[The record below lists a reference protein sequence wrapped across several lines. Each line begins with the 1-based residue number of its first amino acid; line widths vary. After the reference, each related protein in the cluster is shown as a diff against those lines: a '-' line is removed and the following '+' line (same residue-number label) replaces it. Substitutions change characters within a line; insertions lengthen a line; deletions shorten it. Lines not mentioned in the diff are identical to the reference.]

1 MRALRI
7 GDMSGLISK
16 AKEGLAKSKSKAD
29 VLKSPTGDN
38 LPKLQETKKSEN
50 ELHWEE
56 LVKKLKRPL
65 ALCDLDFTDLNSEDE
80 IDVLGSANVTN
91 GVPPPP
97 PPMAP
102 PGGDMQAPPPPP
114 LGARLPPPL
123 PQGPPP
129 PFGVSLKM
137 SRPPPPT
144 SESTPKSPP
153 SLLAKKSK
161 KTVKLFWKEV
171 RDDPNILARLDKHK
185 MIWDELMP
193 VAVDTQKLEHLF
205 ESRAK
210 DLITKVSGL
219 RRPSR
224 FGANSHVV
232 PCVLWAQR
240 TAWVSHRRPDGC
252 DRNDIKS
259 DARLNEVC
267 SRLFL
272 SRCTCVAEREVFQ
285 HFLQRDGDRP

>member
-1 MRALRI
+1 
-7 GDMSGLISK
+7 MSGLISK

-56 LVKKLKRPL
+56 LVKKLMRPL
-65 ALCDLDFTDLNSEDE
+65 TLCDLDFTDLNSEDE
-80 IDVLGSANVTN
+80 IDVLRSANVTN

-102 PGGDMQAPPPPP
+102 PGGGDMQAPPPPP

-123 PQGPPP
+123 PQGP
-129 PFGVSLKM
+129 FGVSLKTTR
-137 SRPPPPT
+137 SLPPT
-144 SESTPKSPP
+144 SESNNPPKSPP

-171 RDDPNILARLDKHK
+171 RDDPTILARLDKRK

-210 DLITKVSGL
+210 DLITKVSL
-219 RRPSR
+219 RRPTSSMR
-224 FGANSHVV
+224 FGARILPRSPSATNRASFLTVV
-232 PCVLWAQR
+232 R
-240 TAWVSHRRPDGC
+240 M
-252 DRNDIKS
+252 
-259 DARLNEVC
+259 
-267 SRLFL
+267 
-272 SRCTCVAEREVFQ
+272 AET
-285 HFLQRDGDRP
+285 

>member
-1 MRALRI
+1 
-7 GDMSGLISK
+7 MSGLISK

-102 PGGDMQAPPPPP
+102 SNGDTLAPPPPP

-123 PQGPPP
+123 PQGPPL

-137 SRPPPPT
+137 SRPLPLANET
-144 SESTPKSPP
+144 NNTPKNPP

-185 MIWDELMP
+185 MIWDELTP

-210 DLITKVSGL
+210 DLITKVSSLHVRLLL
-219 RRPSR
+219 RRSCR
-224 FGANSHVV
+224 FRYIM
-232 PCVLWAQR
+232 QR
-240 TAWVSHRRPDGC
+240 TAR
-252 DRNDIKS
+252 
-259 DARLNEVC
+259 
-267 SRLFL
+267 F
-272 SRCTCVAEREVFQ
+272 TERT
-285 HFLQRDGDRP
+285 GMI

>member
-1 MRALRI
+1 MVQFHDPAFFTCIFRI

-65 ALCDLDFTDLNSEDE
+65 ALCDLDFTDLNSDDE
-80 IDVLGSANVTN
+80 IDVLASANVTN

-102 PGGDMQAPPPPP
+102 PAGDTLAPPPPP
-114 LGARLPPPL
+114 LSARLPPPL

-129 PFGVSLKM
+129 PFGVNLKI
-137 SRPPPPT
+137 SRPPTNEAPKNPPL
-144 SESTPKSPP
+144 
-153 SLLAKKSK
+153 LLAKKSK

-171 RDDPNILARLDKHK
+171 RDDPNILARLKHK
-185 MIWDELMP
+185 MIWDELSP

-210 DLITKVSGL
+210 DLITKVSSL
-219 RRPSR
+219 Y
-224 FGANSHVV
+224 V
-232 PCVLWAQR
+232 
-240 TAWVSHRRPDGC
+240 
-252 DRNDIKS
+252 
-259 DARLNEVC
+259 RLP
-267 SRLFL
+267 L
-272 SRCTCVAEREVFQ
+272 
-285 HFLQRDGDRP
+285 

>member
-1 MRALRI
+1 
-7 GDMSGLISK
+7 MSGLISK

-102 PGGDMQAPPPPP
+102 PMAPPNGDALAPPPPP

-123 PQGPPP
+123 PQGPP
-129 PFGVSLKM
+129 FGVSLKM
-137 SRPPPPT
+137 SRPLPLANET
-144 SESTPKSPP
+144 SSTPKSPP

-185 MIWDELMP
+185 MIWDELAP

-219 RRPSR
+219 YVRPFFFFTQIVFLIR
-224 FGANSHVV
+224 V
-232 PCVLWAQR
+232 QR
-240 TAWVSHRRPDGC
+240 TANFTVSVSGWLKGERHKER
-252 DRNDIKS
+252 
-259 DARLNEVC
+259 C
-267 SRLFL
+267 SFK
-272 SRCTCVAEREVFQ
+272 
-285 HFLQRDGDRP
+285 RDLPSAAFCNVHTL

>member
-1 MRALRI
+1 
-7 GDMSGLISK
+7 MSGLISK

-102 PGGDMQAPPPPP
+102 PMAPPNGDALMAPPPPP

-123 PQGPPP
+123 PQGPPL
-129 PFGVSLKM
+129 PFGVSLKTTR
-137 SRPPPPT
+137 SLPNET
-144 SESTPKSPP
+144 SSTPKSPP

-185 MIWDELMP
+185 MIWDELTP

-219 RRPSR
+219 YVRPFFFLFFFFYFLRRSCR
-224 FGANSHVV
+224 FRLYECNEPRISPDGFE
-232 PCVLWAQR
+232 R
-240 TAWVSHRRPDGC
+240 TAEG
-252 DRNDIKS
+252 NGIKS
-259 DARLNEVC
+259 DALV
-267 SRLFL
+267 
-272 SRCTCVAEREVFQ
+272 
-285 HFLQRDGDRP
+285 

>member
-1 MRALRI
+1 MRFYDPAFFTCIFRI

-56 LVKKLKRPL
+56 LVKKLQRPL
-65 ALCDLDFTDLNSEDE
+65 ALCDLDFTDLNSDDE

-102 PGGDMQAPPPPP
+102 PAGDVQAPPPPP
-114 LGARLPPPL
+114 LNARLPPPL
-123 PQGPPP
+123 PQGPPL
-129 PFGVSLKM
+129 PFGINLKI
-137 SRPPPPT
+137 SRPPAN
-144 SESTPKSPP
+144 EAPKSPP

-185 MIWDELMP
+185 MIWDELSP

-210 DLITKVSGL
+210 DLITKVSSL
-219 RRPSR
+219 CLTSITIWHSFRY
-224 FGANSHVV
+224 
-232 PCVLWAQR
+232 
-240 TAWVSHRRPDGC
+240 T
-252 DRNDIKS
+252 S
-259 DARLNEVC
+259 DE
-267 SRLFL
+267 
-272 SRCTCVAEREVFQ
+272 
-285 HFLQRDGDRP
+285 P

>member
-1 MRALRI
+1 
-7 GDMSGLISK
+7 MSGLISK

-56 LVKKLKRPL
+56 LVKKLKKPL

-80 IDVLGSANVTN
+80 IDVLGSVNVSN
-91 GVPPPP
+91 GIPPPP

-102 PGGDMQAPPPPP
+102 PSGDARAPPPPP

-129 PFGVSLKM
+129 PFGVSLKT
-137 SRPPPPT
+137 SRPPAAA
-144 SESTPKSPP
+144 EINNTPKNPP
-153 SLLAKKSK
+153 SLTVKKNK

-185 MIWDELMP
+185 MIWDELLP

-210 DLITKVSGL
+210 DLITKVSHN
-219 RRPSR
+219 PAIFS
-224 FGANSHVV
+224 FFNIIS
-232 PCVLWAQR
+232 
-240 TAWVSHRRPDGC
+240 
-252 DRNDIKS
+252 
-259 DARLNEVC
+259 
-267 SRLFL
+267 
-272 SRCTCVAEREVFQ
+272 
-285 HFLQRDGDRP
+285 

>member
-1 MRALRI
+1 MSVFYLILIAYLNVNARFLFIIFYSVKYTIVSNCYIKYIIWIFMHIFRI

-29 VLKSPTGDN
+29 VLKSPTSDN

-91 GVPPPP
+91 GMPPPP

-102 PGGDMQAPPPPP
+102 PNGDVSAPPPPP

-123 PQGPPP
+123 PQGPPL
-129 PFGVSLKM
+129 PFGISLKM
-137 SRPPPPT
+137 SRPPLLTNET
-144 SESTPKSPP
+144 SNTPKNLP

-185 MIWDELMP
+185 MIWDELTP

-219 RRPSR
+219 MYDFFYADRVV
-224 FGANSHVV
+224 FIIQMQQTANF
-232 PCVLWAQR
+232 
-240 TAWVSHRRPDGC
+240 TVSKG
-252 DRNDIKS
+252 
-259 DARLNEVC
+259 
-267 SRLFL
+267 
-272 SRCTCVAEREVFQ
+272 
-285 HFLQRDGDRP
+285 

>member
-1 MRALRI
+1 
-7 GDMSGLISK
+7 MSGLISK

-80 IDVLGSANVTN
+80 IDVLGSVNVTN

-102 PGGDMQAPPPPP
+102 STGDILTPPP
-114 LGARLPPPL
+114 LPLSARLPPPL
-123 PQGPPP
+123 PQGPLT
-129 PFGVSLKM
+129 PFNLKI
-137 SRPPPPT
+137 SRPPPPA
-144 SESTPKSPP
+144 SEAPKSPP

-185 MIWDELMP
+185 MIWDELSP
-193 VAVDTQKLEHLF
+193 VTVDTQKLEHLF

-210 DLITKVSGL
+210 DLITKVSSL
-219 RRPSR
+219 YRPISI
-224 FGANSHVV
+224 A
-232 PCVLWAQR
+232 
-240 TAWVSHRRPDGC
+240 
-252 DRNDIKS
+252 I
-259 DARLNEVC
+259 
-267 SRLFL
+267 
-272 SRCTCVAEREVFQ
+272 
-285 HFLQRDGDRP
+285 

>member
-1 MRALRI
+1 
-7 GDMSGLISK
+7 MSGLISK

-29 VLKSPTGDN
+29 VLKSPTSDN

-102 PGGDMQAPPPPP
+102 PGGDAPPPPP
-114 LGARLPPPL
+114 LGAKLPPPL

-129 PFGVSLKM
+129 PFGVSLKI
-137 SRPPPPT
+137 SRPPASET
-144 SESTPKSPP
+144 SSAPKSPP
-153 SLLAKKSK
+153 LLLAKKSK

-171 RDDPNILARLDKHK
+171 REDPNILARLDKHK
-185 MIWDELMP
+185 MIWDELTP
-193 VAVDTQKLEHLF
+193 VTVDTQKLEHLF

-210 DLITKVSGL
+210 DLITKVSDL
-219 RRPSR
+219 HVRPSSR
-224 FGANSHVV
+224 FGTSRVV
-232 PCVLWAQR
+232 FVICNEMR
-240 TAWVSHRRPDGC
+240 VSLSSKRLKGV
-252 DRNDIKS
+252 KS
-259 DARLNEVC
+259 DAREVC
-267 SRLFL
+267 PRSPL
-272 SRCTCVAEREVFQ
+272 EVYIAD
-285 HFLQRDGDRP
+285 LYVLR

>member
-1 MRALRI
+1 
-7 GDMSGLISK
+7 MSGLISK

-29 VLKSPTGDN
+29 VLKSPTSDN

-80 IDVLGSANVTN
+80 IDVLGSASVTN

-102 PGGDMQAPPPPP
+102 PGGDAPPPPP
-114 LGARLPPPL
+114 LGAKLPPPL

-129 PFGVSLKM
+129 PFGVSLKI
-137 SRPPPPT
+137 SRPPPPASSET
-144 SESTPKSPP
+144 SSVPSKSPP

-171 RDDPNILARLDKHK
+171 RVDPHILARLDKHK
-185 MIWDELMP
+185 MIWDELTP

-210 DLITKVSGL
+210 DLITKVSVMPPTLFAIFGVKVASFS
-219 RRPSR
+219 RRTSATNCEFRPSR
-224 FGANSHVV
+224 
-232 PCVLWAQR
+232 WE
-240 TAWVSHRRPDGC
+240 RRASKQL
-252 DRNDIKS
+252 R
-259 DARLNEVC
+259 ARLNGVRPSTV
-267 SRLFL
+267 SR
-272 SRCTCVAEREVFQ
+272 SIHCTFVRRHPLAFPTR
-285 HFLQRDGDRP
+285 

>member
-1 MRALRI
+1 
-7 GDMSGLISK
+7 MSGLISK

-65 ALCDLDFTDLNSEDE
+65 SLCDLDFTDLNSDDE

-102 PGGDMQAPPPPP
+102 PGGDVQAPPPPP

-123 PQGPPP
+123 PQS
-129 PFGVSLKM
+129 PFGVSLKIT
-137 SRPPPPT
+137 RPPPPATET
-144 SESTPKSPP
+144 SNTTPKSPP

-171 RDDPNILARLDKHK
+171 RDDPAILARLDKHK
-185 MIWDELMP
+185 MIWDELTP

-219 RRPSR
+219 PTS
-224 FGANSHVV
+224 FA
-232 PCVLWAQR
+232 
-240 TAWVSHRRPDGC
+240 
-252 DRNDIKS
+252 I
-259 DARLNEVC
+259 
-267 SRLFL
+267 
-272 SRCTCVAEREVFQ
+272 
-285 HFLQRDGDRP
+285 